1 MAYSDSS
8 FSNSSNSSNSSS
20 SAQQEQR
27 VTLAKIF
34 IIKLDPLT
42 DSIVS
47 IESWDGTEPEE
58 GSMLLAYGVKISD
71 NTFDAYTPITD
82 IIRKKLALL
91 EKHKS
96 YHITASPK
104 RSFKHMIGK
113 LPSGD
118 SFSCLYGNP
127 YKRKM
132 DPYQPIN
139 VYGTD
144 EKLQDLLLTSLM
156 TKRSRHAWRRDK
168 FKMYASRKLRTNGR
182 PKSCWYLVNGH
193 DEYDEDSPYIKKVKE
208 SKISLSDACDTKKD
222 YCVLHDFMVSNVQD
236 LLFQR
241 ELHQY
246 SHTGRPRKRPR
257 MDSSS
262 NKDHEY
268 KFKYESPYIPSK
280 RGGKSRRIAK
290 LRFKR
295 KTIKRKK

>member
-1 MAYSDSS
+1 MAYSDT
-8 FSNSSNSSNSSS
+8 SSS
-20 SAQQEQR
+20 SSSNASSSDRQEQR
-27 VTLAKIF
+27 VVLAKIF
-34 IIKLDPLT
+34 IIKIDPET

-96 YHITASPK
+96 YHRTASPK
-104 RSFKHMIGK
+104 RSFKHMIGE

-132 DPYQPIN
+132 DPYQPTS
-139 VYGTD
+139 VYETD
-144 EKLQDLLLTSLM
+144 EKLQDLLLISLM
-156 TKRSRHAWRRDK
+156 TKRSRHAWRRDD
-168 FKMYASRKLRTNGR
+168 FKIYASRKLRTDGR
-182 PKSCWYLVNGH
+182 PKSCWYLVNGQDVW
-193 DEYDEDSPYIKKVKE
+193 DEGSPYIKKVKE
-208 SKISLSDACDTKKD
+208 SKISLSDACDIKKD
-222 YCVLHDFMVSNVQD
+222 YCVLHDFTVSNVQD
-236 LLFQR
+236 LLFHR
-241 ELHQY
+241 ELHKY
-246 SHTGRPRKRPR
+246 SHIGRPRKRPR

-268 KFKYESPYIPSK
+268 KFKYESPSIPSK
-280 RGGKSRRIAK
+280 RGGKSRRIVK
-290 LRFKR
+290 LRFKK
-295 KTIKRKK
+295 KTIKRRK